1 MSSIIDRFVPKQ
13 RKMSTR
19 VGGLL
24 IMVGETMFL
33 FSILNFIMI
42 TRLQYYSSGDSY
54 IRTLFPHYIV
64 FLIGLSVIAFI
75 GMMFTYVYIFP
86 SKQKFSQEQAI
97 KDDRSPMYQKI
108 LEIQKELNEMRTTID
123 SLSEKV
129 DRMAEE
135 RN

>member
-1 MSSIIDRFVPKQ
+1 
-13 RKMSTR
+13 MSTR

-64 FLIGLSVIAFI
+64 FLIALSVIAFI

-108 LEIQKELNEMRTTID
+108 LEIQKELNEMRNTVD

>member
-1 MSSIIDRFVPKQ
+1 
-13 RKMSTR
+13 MSTR

-108 LEIQKELNEMRTTID
+108 LEIQKELNEMRTTVD

>member
-64 FLIGLSVIAFI
+64 FLIALSVIAFI

-108 LEIQKELNEMRTTID
+108 LEIQKELNEMRNTVD